1 MYTIVNMLTLPPL
14 LLLLLIFPQPCLI
27 LLLIRVLS
35 LMSLNGM
42 RCEIYN
48 LLFCLVQAR
57 ALLLAS
63 YLSILY
69 DKLTAVGLKLFNYDF
84 NYFVGSL
91 TEEDQGNLQ
100 ILVQA
105 AENDSLEHEGKGN
118 HLGKVLEIAS

>member
-1 MYTIVNMLTLPPL
+1 
-14 LLLLLIFPQPCLI
+14 
-27 LLLIRVLS
+27 
-35 LMSLNGM
+35 M
-42 RCEIYN
+42 RCGIYN
-48 LLFCLVQAR
+48 LLFCLVQVR

-69 DKLTAVGLKLFNYDF
+69 DKLTAVGLKLYNYDDF
-84 NYFVGSL
+84 IYFVASL

-118 HLGKVLEIAS
+118 HLGKVHETAS

>member
-1 MYTIVNMLTLPPL
+1 M
-14 LLLLLIFPQPCLI
+14 
-27 LLLIRVLS
+27 
-35 LMSLNGM
+35 
-42 RCEIYN
+42 YN
-48 LLFCLVQAR
+48 LLFCLVQVR
-57 ALLLAS
+57 VLLLAS

-69 DKLTAVGLKLFNYDF
+69 DKLTAVDLKLYNFDDF

-118 HLGKVLEIAS
+118 HLGKVQEAAS

>member
-1 MYTIVNMLTLPPL
+1 
-14 LLLLLIFPQPCLI
+14 
-27 LLLIRVLS
+27 
-35 LMSLNGM
+35 MSLDGM
-42 RCEIYN
+42 RRGIYN
-48 LLFCLVQAR
+48 LLFCLVQVR
-57 ALLLAS
+57 ALLPAS

-69 DKLTAVGLKLFNYDF
+69 DKLTAVGLKLYNYNNF

-118 HLGKVLEIAS
+118 HLGKVQETAS

>member
-1 MYTIVNMLTLPPL
+1 
-14 LLLLLIFPQPCLI
+14 
-27 LLLIRVLS
+27 
-35 LMSLNGM
+35 M
-42 RCEIYN
+42 RCGIYN
-48 LLFCLVQAR
+48 LLFCLVQVR

-69 DKLTAVGLKLFNYDF
+69 DKLTAVGLKLYNYDDF

-118 HLGKVLEIAS
+118 HLGKVLETAS